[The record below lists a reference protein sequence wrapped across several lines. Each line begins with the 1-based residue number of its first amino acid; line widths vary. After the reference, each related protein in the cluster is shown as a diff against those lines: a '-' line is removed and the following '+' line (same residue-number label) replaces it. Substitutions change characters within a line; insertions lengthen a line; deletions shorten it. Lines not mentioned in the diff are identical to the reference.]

1 MNMYLSYYL
10 KRIFSNKVKLVVAL
24 LFFFFP
30 VADIYL
36 ILMDISRGGSV
47 PDPSLA
53 LFLGAVFSSHWGQQL
68 LLWYLPLYLLLLVA
82 DDCIEDVKIGY
93 KNILV
98 TKWGKGRYVA
108 HNLVKGFFIG
118 FLLPFLSLAL
128 NLLMT
133 QIVFHGG
140 FYSSFSPSVIEQ
152 IPSLQ
157 AAFQNPMLTNCIYI
171 LLVSFLSGIVGLG
184 AAAISMIL
192 PNRFLAYPIIF
203 LFWYFP
209 SIVHPPIQMALQP
222 FTEYSLADV
231 SSTVFLVIGINIL
244 AAVAAYIKV
253 IKYDQ
258 I

>member
-1 MNMYLSYYL
+1 MYLSYYF
-10 KRIFSNKVKLVVAL
+10 KRIFSNKLKLAVAL

-36 ILMDISRGGSV
+36 ILMEISRGGSV
-47 PDPSLA
+47 PYPFLA
-53 LFLGAVFSSHWGQQL
+53 SFLVGIFSKWGQQL
-68 LLWYLPLYLLLLVA
+68 LLWYLPLYLLLVVA

-98 TKWGKGRYVA
+98 TKWGKGRYVF
-108 HNLVKGFFIG
+108 HNLVKGFLVS
-118 FLLPFLSLAL
+118 FLLLFLSLVL

-133 QIVFHGG
+133 QIAFHEG
-140 FYSSFSPSVIEQ
+140 FYSPSSSSLIEQ

-157 AAFQNPMLTNCIYI
+157 VAYQNPMLTNCIYI
-171 LLVSFLSGIVGLG
+171 LIASFLSGIVGLG
-184 AAAISMIL
+184 AAAISMML

-203 LFWYFP
+203 LLWYFP
-209 SIVHPPIQMALQP
+209 SIVHPPIQGALQP
-222 FTEYSLADV
+222 FTEYSLVDV

-253 IKYDQ
+253 MKYDQ